1 MRLNAMKK
9 CAVGAMLVGGAL
21 GGTAGARAAGTFTW
35 LDADPAR
42 PTTDPS
48 TIYGFFSDSNSLS
61 GEYVASGVATFAG
74 TQSAGSVS
82 WAGASVSWTASG
94 ASGDFTLTNIADGLP
109 PNISFVSL
117 AYRWFRVTGGPVTI
131 NVTKGGTDAAS
142 AVQWDIYSQ
151 DLSYSVTNYG
161 PVYDSQNVTLQAG
174 IYNVRLMGGGSS
186 TSGTQFATFTVPAP
200 GAFALLGAAGFVGK
214 RRRR

>member
-1 MRLNAMKK
+1 MRMNAMKK
-9 CAVGAMLVGGAL
+9 CAVGAMLVGGTL
-21 GGTAGARAAGTFTW
+21 GATQGARAAGTFTW

-48 TIYGFFSDSNSLS
+48 TIYGSFYDSLV
-61 GEYVASGVATFAG
+61 GDYVGTGIASFAA
-74 TQSAGSVS
+74 TQSAGSTT
-82 WAGASVSWTASG
+82 WGGASVSWTASG
-94 ASGDFTLTNIADGLP
+94 ASGDFTLTNIADSLSP
-109 PNISFVSL
+109 DISVQSL

-131 NVTKGGTDAAS
+131 TVTKGGTDAAS
-142 AVQWDIYSQ
+142 AFQWDIYSQ
-151 DLSYSVTNYG
+151 NLSYSVTNYD
-161 PVYDSQNVTLQAG
+161 PVYGSQNVTLQTG

-200 GAFALLGAAGFVGK
+200 GAFALLGAAGLIGK